1 MEMIFPLESSL
12 NMIDLSRTPLAKIWA
27 KIKTTDHHGINVPLL
42 SIHTKN
48 SCGCGEIY
56 DLIPLIKY
64 LQEVG
69 FDTIQLLPLNDSGF
83 DPSPYNALSSLAI
96 NPIYLSLSNLPNI
109 DSPDL
114 QKQIRSL
121 QKLTKLKRV
130 PYQKIYR
137 KKIAFLRNLFQKAPD
152 LLHSSE
158 FLTFI
163 KDNSWLT
170 NYAIFKVI
178 KEKYPNQ
185 MPSDLMEPSKTIL
198 KKLATINEKE
208 ILFHSFVQYLLFTQL
223 SLVKQIA
230 EKHHVLIK
238 GDIPILIS
246 QDSVEVWTE
255 KYLFDTHF
263 EAGAPA
269 DMFKTKA
276 QVWGF
281 PIFNW
286 KAIQEDN
293 YNFWKRRLSIAS
305 NFYHIYR
312 IDHVI
317 GFFRIFAIPRGKNAT
332 MGYFIPRDPKAIIP
346 FGKYHLE
353 QLISFSNMLPIA
365 EDLGSVP
372 DGMQDCLESLG
383 ICGTRVFRWEKDRTK
398 ENLPFIMPSEYT
410 PISMTSLST
419 HDSQTLTEYFKKH
432 WVDAEKYVKLQGF
445 KFSKKLNSHLRKQLL
460 IQSHLTPSIFHINLL
475 QEYLA
480 MFKELTWKNPKDDRI
495 NVPGKVLPRNWVY
508 RYKRNVETIT
518 AHKELKKLFL
528 EIKSCSCNKPR

>member
-1 MEMIFPLESSL
+1 METICPLESNHS
-12 NMIDLSRTPLAKIWA
+12 MIDLNDTPLSKIW
-27 KIKTTDHHGINVPLL
+27 KQIKTIDHHGINIPLL

-56 DLIPLIKY
+56 DLIPFIKY
-64 LQEVG
+64 LQQIG

-96 NPIYLSLSNLPNI
+96 NPIYMSLSELP
-109 DSPDL
+109 DVDEPDL
-114 QKQIRSL
+114 QRQIRSM

-137 KKIAFLRNLFQKAPD
+137 KKMAFLRLLFQKAKPT
-152 LLHSSE
+152 LHSPD
-158 FLTFI
+158 FI
-163 KDNSWLT
+163 AFIQENSWLT
-170 NYAIFKVI
+170 NYGIFKVI

-185 MPSDLMEPSKTIL
+185 MPSDLMEPSKSIL
-198 KKLATINEKE
+198 KKLAIVYEKE
-208 ILFHSFVQYLLFTQL
+208 ILFHSYVQYLLFTQL
-223 SLVKQIA
+223 SLVKQVA
-230 EKHHVLIK
+230 EKHQVFIK

-246 QDSVEVWTE
+246 LDSVEVWSE

-263 EAGAPA
+263 EAGAPP

-286 KAIQEDN
+286 KAMQEDN
-293 YNFWKRRLSIAS
+293 YNFWKRRLQFAS

-317 GFFRIFAIPRGKNAT
+317 GFFRIFAIPRGESAET
-332 MGYFIPRDPKAIIP
+332 GYFIPRDPKAIISI
-346 FGKYHLE
+346 GKYHLE

-372 DGMQDCLESLG
+372 KGMQNCLESLG
-383 ICGTRVFRWEKDRTK
+383 ICGTRVFRWEKDTTK
-398 ENLPFIMPSEYT
+398 ENLPFIMPSDYT
-410 PISMTSLST
+410 PISMTSVST
-419 HDSQTLTEYFKKH
+419 HDSQTLTEYFKRH
-432 WVDAEKYVKLQGF
+432 RVDAEKYVKLQGF
-445 KFSKKLNSHLRKQLL
+445 KYSKKLNAHLRKQLL
-460 IQSHLTPSIFHINLL
+460 LQSHQTPSIFHINLL

-480 MFKELTWKNPKDDRI
+480 MFKELSWKDAKDDRI
-495 NVPGKVLPRNWVY
+495 NVPGKVLARNWVY
-508 RYKRNVETIT
+508 RYKRNIETISS
-518 AHKELKKLFL
+518 HKELKELFL
-528 EIKSCSCNKPR
+528 EIKSSSCNKPR